1 MEFKFSRAWSITLRY
16 FYANSKTL
24 ISIFDFLYWPV
35 IDILLFGFISISLSP
50 DNSAQAVASL
60 VTALV
65 LWQVYYRTNME
76 VARNFAQELW
86 DDNLINLFATPL
98 TLLELMCG
106 LMITGLMS
114 LAITIPYGA
123 ALVKLA
129 FNYNIFSIGPTFLL
143 FAFLLAVSGWSL
155 GFISAGLLIYKGQK
169 IDSMVWAIAWLPAPF
184 CAVYYPNEVLP
195 TWMQYV
201 GKCLPM
207 TYAYEGMRIVL
218 HTHTIPYQHIALCA
232 LLNGILL
239 MAALYFFFFMFK
251 KSKNGGLRT

>member
-1 MEFKFSRAWSITLRY
+1 MEFRFSRAWSVTLRY
-16 FYANSKTL
+16 FYANSRTL

-35 IDILLFGFISISLSP
+35 IDILLFGFISLSLSP
-50 DNSAQAVASL
+50 DNSVNAVASL

-98 TLLELMCG
+98 SLLELMVG

-123 ALVKLA
+123 LLVKLA
-129 FNYNIFSIGPTFLL
+129 FGYNIFTIGPSFFL
-143 FAFLLAVSGWSL
+143 FAILLAVSGWSL
-155 GFISAGLLIYKGQK
+155 GFVSAGLLIYKGQK

-195 TWMQYV
+195 YWMQCI

-207 TYAYEGMRIVL
+207 TYAYEGVRIML
-218 HTHTIPYQHIALCA
+218 KTHTIPYWHIALCA
-232 LLNGILL
+232 MLNIILL
-239 MAALYFFFFMFK
+239 IASLYFFFFMFK
-251 KSKNGGLRT
+251 KSKKSGLRT